1 MTSTHRLDA
10 EVLSALRS
18 IISGFPSLSRA
29 CETTQ
34 RFVELER
41 LEDAETLNTR
51 TRGRLQLLAAL
62 HPLLANYV
70 TLGIPAGTMLHD
82 IPLLVHG
89 IKAADQ
95 RILDG
100 QGFAGFNG

>member
-29 CETTQ
+29 CETTL
-34 RFVELER
+34 RFVELE
-41 LEDAETLNTR
+41 LDDAETLNKR
-51 TRGRLQLLAAL
+51 THGRLQLLAAL
-62 HPLLANYV
+62 HPLLADYV
-70 TLGIPAGTMLHD
+70 SLGIPAGTMLHD

-89 IKAADQ
+89 IKAADR

-100 QGFAGFNG
+100 QGFTGFNG